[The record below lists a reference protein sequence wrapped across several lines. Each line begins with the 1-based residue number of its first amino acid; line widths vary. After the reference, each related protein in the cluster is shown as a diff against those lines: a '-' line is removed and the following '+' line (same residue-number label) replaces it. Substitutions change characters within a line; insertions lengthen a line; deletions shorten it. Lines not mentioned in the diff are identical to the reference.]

1 MNNRPLIGVVPLMD
15 YKLESLWMLPGY
27 MDGIT
32 EAGGTPVMLPL
43 TEDPDVIRQL
53 VALCD
58 GILVTG
64 GQDVAPEMY
73 GESASPEYLAMN
85 PELSPELDRMEMALI
100 PEVIAADKPML
111 GICRGIQ
118 ILNAVL
124 GGTMWHDLPTEL
136 PSDVEHHMPNPP
148 YDLLGHEVDL
158 VPGTPLAEL
167 MAQAGE
173 GCRIAVNSYH
183 HQAVREVASEL
194 AVMAKADDG
203 VIEALPPRVAVLLG
217 CAVAS
222 RIPAQ
227 GRCAQPYDLQGVR
240 GRCRDSFLT
249 CGRVDESGPLGFDAA
264 FARRHCRA
272 RASGRAGVTLRQRR
286 DGASGRNRRYD
297 ERDNHRVPTSVGA
310 TKEES

>member
-1 MNNRPLIGVVPLMD
+1 MNDRPLIGVVPLMD

-43 TEDPDVIRQL
+43 TEDPATIRQL
-53 VALCD
+53 VSLCD

-136 PSDVEHHMPNPP
+136 PSDVEHHMPNNTTCRTRRTTCS
-148 YDLLGHEVDL
+148 
-158 VPGTPLAEL
+158 GTRSNWFLARRSPSWWRL
-167 MAQAGE
+167 RG
-173 GCRIAVNSYH
+173 R
-183 HQAVREVASEL
+183 
-194 AVMAKADDG
+194 
-203 VIEALPPRVAVLLG
+203 
-217 CAVAS
+217 AVAS
-222 RIPAQ
+222 R
-227 GRCAQPYDLQGVR
+227 
-240 GRCRDSFLT
+240 
-249 CGRVDESGPLGFDAA
+249 
-264 FARRHCRA
+264 
-272 RASGRAGVTLRQRR
+272 
-286 DGASGRNRRYD
+286 
-297 ERDNHRVPTSVGA
+297 
-310 TKEES
+310 

>member
-58 GILVTG
+58 GFLVTG

-73 GESASPEYLAMN
+73 GETASPEYLAMN
-85 PELSPELDRMEMALI
+85 PELSPELDRMEALLI
-100 PEVIAADKPML
+100 PEIIATDTPML
-111 GICRGIQ
+111 GICRGVQ

-158 VPGTPLAEL
+158 VPGTPLADL
-167 MAQAGE
+167 MEASGE
-173 GCRIAVNSYH
+173 GRRIAVNSYH
-183 HQAVREVASEL
+183 HQAVREVADEL

-203 VIEALPPRVAVLLG
+203 VIEALYRPE
-217 CAVAS
+217 S
-222 RIPAQ
+222 RF
-227 GRCAQPYDLQGVR
+227 CWGVQWHPE
-240 GRCRDSFLT
+240 FLHK
-249 CGRVDESGPLGFDAA
+249 VDARSRMIFKAFVDAA
-264 FARRHCRA
+264 R
-272 RASGRAGVTLRQRR
+272 S
-286 DGASGRNRRYD
+286 
-297 ERDNHRVPTSVGA
+297 
-310 TKEES
+310 